1 MKYLLMSLWLEV
13 IWYYTY
19 VLVWTCM
26 FKVVYVH
33 VGVVRWG
40 GVFKFVGVVSRGSG
54 LIPYPSSPSLLGT
67 QRCLSE
73 HIT

>member
-13 IWYYTY
+13 FWYNTY
-19 VLVWTCM
+19 GTSMLVWPCM

-40 GVFKFVGVVSRGSG
+40 GVFKYVGVVSRGCD
-54 LIPYPSSPSLLGT
+54 LIPYPPPHSS
-67 QRCLSE
+67 
-73 HIT
+73 